1 MRWAT
6 RDGGAPRIIAHRGSS
21 GLWPEHV
28 FPGYLQALADG
39 ADIVEPDLVPSRDGV
54 LYCRHDPGLARS
66 TDIAQR
72 PAFAD
77 RQREGD
83 WPVDALDAAEIDQL
97 RATQPYPGRSGVH
110 DRQHAVPRFSA
121 LLDWAGEQATA
132 RGQRIVLYPEIKHP
146 TRFAE
151 RGRDPVPLFAA
162 ALRRRPAAVD
172 VLLQCFEAGPL
183 RRAFE
188 ATGCPPALLV
198 DADADPRALLAEH
211 GDWLAGL
218 ALSKRHLA
226 APDAAAL
233 IAAIHAR
240 GLRVDAWTFRDDA
253 VGDGYTRIEDELAA
267 AMRLGVDRLFCD
279 FPATAV
285 AVRAALQAA

>member
-6 RDGGAPRIIAHRGSS
+6 LDGKPTQIIAHRGSS

-28 FPGYLQALADG
+28 LPGYAQALADG

-54 LYCRHDPGLARS
+54 LFCRHDPTLGRS

-72 PAFAD
+72 ADFAD
-77 RQREGD
+77 RSREGD
-83 WPVDALDAAEIDQL
+83 WPVDTLDAAEIDRL
-97 RATQPYPGRSGVH
+97 RAIQPYPGRSTVH
-110 DRQHAVPRFSA
+110 DRQHAAPRFSA
-121 LLDWAGEQATA
+121 LLDWAGEQSSA
-132 RGQRIVLYPEIKHP
+132 RGQRVVLYPEIKHP
-146 TRFAE
+146 SLFAD
-151 RGRDPVPLFAA
+151 RGRDPVPLFAE
-162 ALRRRPAAVD
+162 ALRRRPSGVD
-172 VLLQCFEAGPL
+172 VLLQCFEAEPL
-183 RRAFE
+183 RRAFA
-188 ATGCPPALLV
+188 ATGCAPALLV
-198 DADADPRALLAEH
+198 DSSVDPRALLAEH

-226 APDAAAL
+226 GPDAPAL
-233 IAAIHAR
+233 IEAIHRR

-253 VGDGYTRIEDELAA
+253 VGEGFRRIEDELAA

-285 AVRAALQAA
+285 AVRTALQRG

>member
-6 RDGGAPRIIAHRGSS
+6 LDGKPPQIIAHRGSS

-28 FPGYLQALADG
+28 LPGYAQALADG

-54 LYCRHDPGLARS
+54 LFCRHDPTLGRS

-72 PAFAD
+72 REFAG

-97 RATQPYPGRSGVH
+97 RAIQPWPGRSTVH
-110 DRQHAVPRFSA
+110 DRQHAAPRFSA
-121 LLDWAGEQATA
+121 LLDWAGEQASA

-146 TRFAE
+146 TFFAD
-151 RGRDPVPLFAA
+151 RGLDPVPLFAD
-162 ALRRRPAAVD
+162 ALQRRPSGVD
-172 VLLQCFEAGPL
+172 VLLQCFEAAPL
-183 RRAFE
+183 RRAFK
-188 ATGCPPALLV
+188 ATGCQPALLV
-198 DADADPRALLAEH
+198 DSGADPRALLAEH

-226 APDAAAL
+226 GPDAPAL
-233 IAAIHAR
+233 IEAIHRR

-253 VGDGYTRIEDELAA
+253 VGEGFSRIEDELTA

-285 AVRAALQAA
+285 AVRAALQHD